1 MARISS
7 YDQDSSL
14 NVADKLLGTDSAT
27 GATKNFTINSV
38 LGLAND
44 DGLVQAFDGS
54 TFQFTNYVAPVSSPQ
69 GILNLN
75 EGSAVTTSFSTIN
88 QIFISV
94 KDTSGLS
101 LAEYLDNTANDFIKI
116 SKKDNLNNFGIFEVT
131 AIESSGSGEY
141 RKLTVTPRG
150 TNGNLTAGVK
160 YFVANYS
167 AQLDQNFS
175 DDSITEFGDVN
186 STFFSG
192 STATELTA
200 AGSGS
205 IITNAER
212 TSLTNFTSNGLIH
225 GDVVDNLTTNTT
237 DVPLS
242 ANQGLVLKGLIDT
255 IDTLLSSDD
264 STLDQLQ
271 EVVDYIKINKSDLQ
285 TLTVTTIPGL
295 QTAIN
300 AKEDSVA
307 GKGLSAND
315 FTDTLLTKLGGIAAG
330 AEVNVAHDYTT
341 LSNKPTDVTV
351 LSNHVVTDLQDV
363 TSTGSGAIISSSER
377 DSITSTHAT
386 FIGLSSAERT
396 KLTGIDVNTS
406 TNVVTDGTDTI
417 AVIPTSRTIELAGT
431 ANEIEVSPAGAQDL
445 STNRT
450 FTIGLPNNVTVTN
463 DITGN
468 SIIKSGGTSTQI
480 LLADGSVIDLTIES
494 QGITNNDSDTKVP
507 SNAAVKD
514 AIDTAISNLVDG
526 APTALDTLNELAAA
540 LGDNASFSTTVT
552 NSIGNSLRFDSSQT
566 LTSSQKTQALTN
578 LGITSTVQEINFLDG
593 VTSTLAYK
601 SHTVTV
607 GSKTGGGNAFYV
619 DGKELPVL
627 VILPETKYRFD
638 LADSSNFGHDFQF
651 TEDISNHNPPSSPAA
666 SHANTTYVT
675 AVGTPGQSGSYIEII
690 GSYQF
695 PTLFYYSPNSTGMGG
710 RVGNTL
716 SGAGTANKVPLWI
729 STTEIGD
736 SIITESSGNVGIG
749 TTTPGTKFHVK
760 NSVSLP
766 AAGSEGGTA
775 KFGGSGYG
783 LVIGADSNGK
793 GYIQSQRSDGT
804 ATTYDLMVQP
814 NGGNV
819 GIGTASPSAKLH
831 IENTGDAISFT
842 RSGQETYKITHGTSG
857 LYFTRPNTSAVK
869 FGITQNSDFDI
880 FDTAGNV
887 MFRADSSSGDVGIG
901 TTTPAT
907 NLEIKSTGN
916 TTVRLSTDGGASSKP
931 ELQLFRNTNDYG
943 TIRFVP
949 GGGNSSGLHLIDYR
963 NDSNSHII
971 FNTRGENERMRIESD
986 GKVGIGTTSPST
998 ELDVTG
1004 DVTATTFLG
1013 ELTGTIN
1020 TATTAVTQAN
1030 ATNNTTVAT
1039 TAYVDSMIGT
1049 IPAGLVFQGA
1059 WNANTNTPTL
1069 TSGSGTTGHFYIVSV
1084 AGSTNLDG
1092 ITDWQVGDWAV
1103 FVEQG
1108 ATDQWEKIDNS
1119 SVLDGA
1125 GLAGQ
1130 IAYWSSTSQLAGNT
1144 NLFFDSTND
1153 RVGIGTSS
1161 PTYKL
1166 DVEGNIRGEQY
1177 LYIKDTGGTKSLS
1190 LRRELNYSTID
1201 NGTENLNYN
1210 ALNHLFLSGLSEKMR
1225 ITSAGN
1231 VGIGTASP
1239 ATKLDV
1245 ANSNIQITNTA
1256 WKSSSEQVAGNLKFN
1271 LGGSSSERANSVA
1284 EIIGLDTTTSQYNG
1298 ALAFNTLGSNTS
1310 AERMRIDSSGNVGIG
1325 TESPSSLLHISK
1337 DGGSGGVVSTIEN
1350 TNAAFSSSYSG
1361 LTLKTGLN
1369 TAEIKAVSG
1378 AGGAGYL
1385 SFINESS
1392 ERMRIDSTGQVQFN
1406 NYTSSSSFTGTAAAN
1421 LAVDSSGNIIT
1432 EASSGGSI
1440 DDLSDVDITTNAPS
1454 TGQILKWDGTNFV
1467 PGTDNSG
1474 SASSDSFTT
1483 ISVSGQTN
1491 VVADSST
1498 DTLTL
1503 VGGTNV
1509 SITTDASTD
1518 TVTIN
1523 SDAAASIGV
1532 SVINSDTTA
1541 AADNLYVLTANLT
1554 LTLPSSPSAGDSIK
1568 ISNRSAVE
1576 TCVIARNGS
1585 NIMGSAANLT
1595 LDNATS
1601 SFELIYSDATNGWVI
1616 IGQ

>member
-14 NVADKLLGTDSAT
+14 NIADKLLGTDSAT
-27 GATKNFTINSV
+27 GATKNFTIDSV

-54 TFQFTNYVAPVSSPQ
+54 TFQFTNYVAPGSSPQ
-69 GILNLN
+69 GIINLN

-101 LAEYLDNTANDFIKI
+101 LAEYLDNTADDFIKI

-150 TNGNLTAGVK
+150 TNGDLTANAK

-167 AQLDQNFS
+167 AQLDQDFS

-212 TSLTNFTSNGLIH
+212 TSLTNFTSNGLVH

-237 DVPLS
+237 NVPLS

-255 IDTLLSSDD
+255 IDTLLTSDD
-264 STLDQLQ
+264 STLDDLQ
-271 EVVDYIKINKSDLQ
+271 EVVDFIKVNKSDLQ

-315 FTDTLLTKLGGIAAG
+315 FTNTLLTKLDGIEDG

-351 LSNHVVTDLQDV
+351 IGNHSVTGLSDV
-363 TSTGSGAIISSSER
+363 TSAGSGAIISSAER

-406 TNVVTDGTDTI
+406 TNVVTDGTDSITVPAAATDLSDITNAGSGVIISSSERTKLSGIDVDASAGTVTDGTDTI
-417 AVIPTSRTIELAGT
+417 TVLSSARTIELAGT
-431 ANEIEVSPAGAQDL
+431 TNEIEVSPTGAQDL
-445 STNRT
+445 SANRT
-450 FTIGLPNNVTVTN
+450 FTIGLPNDVTIGNDLTVTN

-494 QGITNNDSDTKVP
+494 QGITSNDSDAKVP

-540 LGDNASFSTTVT
+540 LGDDASFSTTVT

-607 GSKTGGGNAFYV
+607 GSKTGGGNAFYI
-619 DGKELPVL
+619 DGGELPVL
-627 VILPETKYRFD
+627 IILPETKYRFD
-638 LADSSNFGHDFQF
+638 LADSTNFGHDFQF
-651 TEDISNHNPPSSPAA
+651 TESIANHNPPSTYAA
-666 SHANTTYVT
+666 SYTTNVT
-675 AVGTPGQSGSYIEII
+675 AVGTPGQSGSYIEIT
-690 GSYQF
+690 GSYEY
-695 PTLFYYSPNSTGMGG
+695 PNLHYYSPNSTGMGNRVKTDASTHLG
-710 RVGNTL
+710 GTTSDNIEFDHDLILDSKIITKHSNTAKDLVVTVVTKTAAHPAFGTGDSDGYSIDGIESPELTFAVGNTYKFDISDSSNAGHAL
-716 SGAGTANKVPLWI
+716 GFYYDEAKTTSYTTGVTTSSASAGSAGAYIQIIPTEATPNTLYFQSASDSNMGWKIVLNTRNLTGFTTDDLTEGANLYY
-729 STTEIGD
+729 
-736 SIITESSGNVGIG
+736 
-749 TTTPGTKFHVK
+749 TTTRFDSRFDTRLATKDT
-760 NSVSLP
+760 SDL
-766 AAGSEGGTA
+766 SEG
-775 KFGGSGYG
+775 
-783 LVIGADSNGK
+783 SNL
-793 GYIQSQRSDGT
+793 YYT
-804 ATTYDLMVQP
+804 
-814 NGGNV
+814 
-819 GIGTASPSAKLH
+819 
-831 IENTGDAISFT
+831 NT
-842 RSGQETYKITHGTSG
+842 
-857 LYFTRPNTSAVK
+857 
-869 FGITQNSDFDI
+869 
-880 FDTAGNV
+880 
-887 MFRADSSSGDVGIG
+887 RADTRI
-901 TTTPAT
+901 
-907 NLEIKSTGN
+907 NLQTGAN
-916 TTVRLSTDGGASSKP
+916 LDLSSKDTDNLS
-931 ELQLFRNTNDYG
+931 E
-943 TIRFVP
+943 
-949 GGGNSSGLHLIDYR
+949 
-963 NDSNSHII
+963 
-971 FNTRGENERMRIESD
+971 
-986 GKVGIGTTSPST
+986 
-998 ELDVTG
+998 
-1004 DVTATTFLG
+1004 
-1013 ELTGTIN
+1013 
-1020 TATTAVTQAN
+1020 
-1030 ATNNTTVAT
+1030 
-1039 TAYVDSMIGT
+1039 
-1049 IPAGLVFQGA
+1049 
-1059 WNANTNTPTL
+1059 
-1069 TSGSGTTGHFYIVSV
+1069 
-1084 AGSTNLDG
+1084 GSTNLYYTNTRADARVNLQTG
-1092 ITDWQVGDWAV
+1092 SNLDL
-1103 FVEQG
+1103 
-1108 ATDQWEKIDNS
+1108 S
-1119 SVLDGA
+1119 S
-1125 GLAGQ
+1125 
-1130 IAYWSSTSQLAGNT
+1130 
-1144 NLFFDSTND
+1144 
-1153 RVGIGTSS
+1153 
-1161 PTYKL
+1161 
-1166 DVEGNIRGEQY
+1166 
-1177 LYIKDTGGTKSLS
+1177 KDTGDL
-1190 LRRELNYSTID
+1190 
-1201 NGTENLNYN
+1201 TE
-1210 ALNHLFLSGLSEKMR
+1210 
-1225 ITSAGN
+1225 
-1231 VGIGTASP
+1231 
-1239 ATKLDV
+1239 
-1245 ANSNIQITNTA
+1245 
-1256 WKSSSEQVAGNLKFN
+1256 
-1271 LGGSSSERANSVA
+1271 
-1284 EIIGLDTTTSQYNG
+1284 
-1298 ALAFNTLGSNTS
+1298 GSNLYYTDGRVLTKINATS
-1310 AERMRIDSSGNVGIG
+1310 IG
-1325 TESPSSLLHISK
+1325 S
-1337 DGGSGGVVSTIEN
+1337 
-1350 TNAAFSSSYSG
+1350 
-1361 LTLKTGLN
+1361 
-1369 TAEIKAVSG
+1369 
-1378 AGGAGYL
+1378 
-1385 SFINESS
+1385 
-1392 ERMRIDSTGQVQFN
+1392 
-1406 NYTSSSSFTGTAAAN
+1406 
-1421 LAVDSSGNIIT
+1421 
-1432 EASSGGSI
+1432 
-1440 DDLSDVDITTNAPS
+1440 LSDVDITTSAPS
-1454 TGQILKWDGTNFV
+1454 SGQVLKWDGANFV

-1474 SASSDSFTT
+1474 SAASDSFKT
-1483 ISVSGQTN
+1483 ISVSGQTD